1 MEAEYEYP
9 SPTELEGDATIYFM
23 VPQSLAETILWSD
36 NVNRH
41 LLPVFAY
48 FSVKRGLDN
57 TVTFSVN
64 QIVNWLNRQ
73 PNRNKTGINNKVLE
87 CIRFLHAKGYL
98 TLTSPVKNAAINEIT
113 FNADKVR
120 EECNGHSFI
129 ILYLDEIKKILGYQ
143 KPGKDN
149 YHLGNEIV
157 LLVFLYLKYGTFKR
171 PNKLMLQEMS
181 NNVEK
186 DLERRRK
193 NSPEAFDE
201 YYYKI
206 AEKLGLSSRA
216 VSAATKILHE
226 LGLVYFEELPHYK
239 HGDEWRTDHTIFAFM
254 YKRERG
260 KLIASGRAYYEREI
274 ENKKLKLARYRK
286 RVKTA

>member
-1 MEAEYEYP
+1 MAEVYEYH
-9 SPTELEGDATIYFM
+9 SSTELEGDAAVYFM
-23 VPQSLAETILWSD
+23 VPECLYEAIFWD
-36 NVNRH
+36 NDVNDH
-41 LLPVFAY
+41 LLSVFAY

-73 PNRNKTGINNKVLE
+73 PNRNKVGINNKVLE
-87 CIRFLHAKGYL
+87 CIKFLHEKGYL
-98 TLTSPVKNAAINEIT
+98 SITNPVKNASINEIA
-113 FNADKVR
+113 FNVDKVR

-143 KPGKDN
+143 KTSDEKT
-149 YHLGNEIV
+149 HIGNEIV

-171 PNKLMLQEMS
+171 PNKLMLQEMT

-186 DLERRRK
+186 AVEERRK
-193 NSPEAFDE
+193 NSPEAFDD

-206 AEKLGLSSRA
+206 AENLGLSSRA
-216 VSAATKILHE
+216 VSAATKILHD
-226 LGLVYFEELPHYK
+226 LGLVYFEELPRYK
-239 HGDEWRTDHTIFAFM
+239 HGDKWRTDHTIFAFM

-260 KLIASGRAYYEREI
+260 KLLASGRAYYEREV
-274 ENKKLKLARYRK
+274 ENKKLKLAHYR
-286 RVKTA
+286 RRAKTT